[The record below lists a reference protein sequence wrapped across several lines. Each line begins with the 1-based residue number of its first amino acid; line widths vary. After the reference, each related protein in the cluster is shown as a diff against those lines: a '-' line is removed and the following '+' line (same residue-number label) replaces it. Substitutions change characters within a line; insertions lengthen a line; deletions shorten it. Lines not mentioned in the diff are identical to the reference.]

1 MTKSSPDPELSP
13 VGAGAYA
20 WIGADGDSNAGA
32 VDTGDSL
39 LVVDTQ
45 QNERLAQKFRAGLA
59 DQLGKPVRAVVNT
72 HYHLDHVAG
81 NTVFADAVPIIAH
94 ERTAETFAALLGAN
108 GGQGWTVT
116 DLPTKSALCY
126 GETFPDLVANDAAA
140 RAEAN
145 ARLSEP
151 GYERITI
158 VPPTHTFSDR
168 FTFHL
173 PGEVVR
179 LGYFGPAHC
188 DGDVV
193 VHLERAKVVFL
204 GDLFVHGRFPWI
216 GDCDLDGWIRV
227 LDCVLSFEV
236 DTVIPGHGP
245 PATLRE
251 LAKFRDLLLALRDT
265 VAVVVQA
272 GTSEDAAARD
282 IRLPR
287 YETMPR
293 YQEWIGANVRSAHR
307 YLRGR
312 GRGDSVSV

>member
-1 MTKSSPDPELSP
+1 MTMSSTDPQLHP

-20 WIGADGDSNAGA
+20 WIGADGDSNSGA
-32 VDTGDSL
+32 IDTGDSL
-39 LVVDTQ
+39 LVIDTQ
-45 QNERLAQKFRAGLA
+45 QNESLARSFQTALA

-81 NTVFADAVPIIAH
+81 NTVFAGEVPIIAH
-94 ERTAETFAALLGAN
+94 ERTAEAFAALLGAN
-108 GGQGWTVT
+108 GGRGWTVT

-126 GETFPDLVANDAAA
+126 GENFSDLVASDAVA
-140 RAEAN
+140 RAEADQ
-145 ARLSEP
+145 RLSAP

-168 FTFHL
+168 FAFHL
-173 PGEVVR
+173 ADEVVR

-188 DGDVV
+188 DGDVI

-236 DTVIPGHGP
+236 DSVIPGHGP
-245 PATLRE
+245 PASLRE
-251 LAKFRDLLLALRDT
+251 LAKFRDLLTALRDA
-265 VAVVVQA
+265 VATA
-272 GTSEDAAARD
+272 ISSGASEDTAARD
-282 IRLPR
+282 VRLPR

-293 YQEWIGANVRSAHR
+293 YPEWIGANVRSAYR
-307 YLRGR
+307 GLRGR
-312 GRGDSVSV
+312 RRG

>member
-1 MTKSSPDPELSP
+1 MQSSTPDSQLQP
-13 VGAGAYA
+13 VGAGAYV
-20 WIGADGDSNAGA
+20 WRGADGESNAGA

-45 QNERLAQKFRAGLA
+45 QNESLARIFRTALA
-59 DQLGKPVRAVVNT
+59 DQIGKPIRAVVNT

-81 NTVFADAVPIIAH
+81 NGVFAGTVPIIAH
-94 ERTAETFAALLGAN
+94 ERTAEAFATLLGGN

-126 GETFPDLVANDAAA
+126 GENFSELVADDAPA

-145 ARLSEP
+145 RRLSEP

-168 FTFHL
+168 FAFHL
-173 PGEVVR
+173 PDEVVR
-179 LGYFGPAHC
+179 LCYFGPAHC

-193 VHLERAKVVFL
+193 VHLENARVVFM
-204 GDLFVHGRFPWI
+204 GDLFFRDRFPWL

-227 LDCVLSFEV
+227 LDCVLSFEI

-245 PATLRE
+245 PGTLHDV
-251 LAKFRDLLLALRDT
+251 AAFRDLLTALRDAVAT
-265 VAVVVQA
+265 VIRTGA
-272 GTSEDAAARD
+272 SEEDAVQRV
-282 IRLPR
+282 RLPR
-287 YETMPR
+287 YEALPR
-293 YQEWIGANVRSAHR
+293 YAEWIGADVRSAYR
-307 YLRGR
+307 YLKGKRFG
-312 GRGDSVSV
+312 